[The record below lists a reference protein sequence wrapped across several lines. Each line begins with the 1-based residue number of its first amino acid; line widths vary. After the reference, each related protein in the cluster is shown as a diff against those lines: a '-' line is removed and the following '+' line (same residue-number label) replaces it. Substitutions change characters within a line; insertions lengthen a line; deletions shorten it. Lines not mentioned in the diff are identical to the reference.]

1 MSTQRRSQRANKG
14 QHTKRSFDE
23 IYSDDVQT
31 NHKVAKTEDGDYNH
45 QMSADDVNDENINDD
60 GDSVVRCTPCGLTDA
75 NYDEATDTGGTMIQ
89 CDNCNSWLHAKCMGF
104 KSDKAIPDHFECNI
118 CNAEEFDA
126 RTKAKKVQKTPKTQ
140 KPLVEKTDFAALK
153 ESHRISTAK
162 AFANFFQTSFP
173 ETYTFPPDHDKE
185 SLAKKWA
192 IEIESIIHNDFPKA
206 NYNSESRRILFL
218 LKKRFIGDLIDGNLT
233 FQELAKKTPEEINQ
247 TIKQVKQKLKQDIKN
262 IVLVQDDEHQ
272 IIRRTHK
279 GEEVRESY
287 DDQHEGIDESIT
299 IKSVDH
305 RRFSEQDEVILP
317 VKVNTKPTTPT
328 QRTYFHSDD
337 EDEEADFEDHHLQET
352 NLNHQDIGNDVETE
366 SSELDHVNEPTDD
379 DALMKFT
386 GQKKTENTIG
396 PQVWQGRISFPEY
409 ATFQATGKFYSS
421 TPSTEGDH
429 SIDTSI
435 QVSKEILSRSSYDVE
450 GRLDREKADKY
461 LNVIIASRDLFLIKI
476 TGDDSDYQ
484 KLYDYLLIRNKV
496 GVLSG
501 KPYFVKDAYLIPIDF
516 RDEKLPLYL
525 VKHKMDHQIGLF
537 ALYVVK
543 KDFKPTSFD
552 TDPYEPS
559 EEPSSTLSA
568 IMSQLE

>member
-23 IYSDDVQT
+23 IYSDDGRS
-31 NHKVAKTEDGDYNH
+31 HYKVAKTEDGDYDH
-45 QMSADDVNDENINDD
+45 KLSADDVNDENINDD
-60 GDSVVRCTPCGLTDA
+60 DDSVVRCTPCGLTNA

-104 KSDKAIPDHFECNI
+104 KTDKAIPDHFECNI
-118 CNAEEFDA
+118 CNPEEFDA
-126 RTKAKKVQKTPKTQ
+126 RTKPKKIQKTQ
-140 KPLVEKTDFAALK
+140 KTQKKPAEKTDFATLK

-162 AFANFFQTSFP
+162 AFANFFETSFP
-173 ETYTFPPDHDKE
+173 ENYTFPQDHDKE
-185 SLAKKWA
+185 SLSKKWA
-192 IEIESIIHNDFPKA
+192 IEIESIIHDDFPKA

-262 IVLVQDDEHQ
+262 IVLVQEDEHQ

-279 GEEVRESY
+279 GEEVRDSY
-287 DDQHEGIDESIT
+287 DDQPEGIDESIT
-299 IKSVDH
+299 TKSVDH
-305 RRFSEQDEVILP
+305 RRFSEQEEIIPP
-317 VKVNTKPTTPT
+317 VKVITKPITPT

-337 EDEEADFEDHHLQET
+337 EDDEADFDDQRQET
-352 NLNHQDIGNDVETE
+352 ESHHQDNGNDFETE

-379 DALMKFT
+379 EALLKFT
-386 GQKKTENTIG
+386 GEKKIENNIG
-396 PQVWQGRISFPEY
+396 PQVWQGRITFPEY
-409 ATFQATGKFYSS
+409 AAFQATGKFYSS
-421 TPSTEGDH
+421 TPSIEGDN

-435 QVSKEILSRSSYDVE
+435 QISKEILSRSSYDVE

-461 LNVIIASRDLFLIKI
+461 LNVIIASRDLFLIQI

-516 RDEKLPLYL
+516 RDERLPLYL
-525 VKHKMDHQIGLF
+525 VKHKKDQQIGLF

-543 KDFKPTSFD
+543 KDFKPTPID
-552 TDPYEPS
+552 TDPYEPND
-559 EEPSSTLSA
+559 EPSSTLSA